1 MFLLLI
7 SFLSDNW
14 QVFIRSTRA
23 KISLTVSCAEKCSVR
38 WRSNNH
44 NIRSTFWYDS
54 SSSIVS
60 PFPVCVS
67 FFPFIQQH
75 FQFTL
80 SRHRDTL
87 LLILK
92 SNGSEKTTAHSLY
105 HPSSFCHVFV
115 RLFFCIEEAL
125 VAALSFWN
133 ISHSKNIWW
142 KRRGSD
148 WYHFVHP
155 FPCFKIIILCKMLFM
170 MMIRL
175 FFLPLSIHHVKNAM
189 ARWICDLSWFD
200 CFFFCLFA
208 LSYVFFLFLSFFS
221 FLFSFFSPL
230 QCPQTSNVTLEI

>member
-1 MFLLLI
+1 MFGTLAAPTIIIFSQHFDMIAVAALFHHFRFA
-7 SFLSDNW
+7 FL
-14 QVFIRSTRA
+14 
-23 KISLTVSCAEKCSVR
+23 
-38 WRSNNH
+38 
-44 NIRSTFWYDS
+44 
-54 SSSIVS
+54 
-60 PFPVCVS
+60 S
-67 FFPFIQQH
+67 FFPSIQQH

-105 HPSSFCHVFV
+105 HPSSFCHVFIV
-115 RLFFCIEEAL
+115 RLFSASKMHSL
-125 VAALSFWN
+125 PLSFWN

-155 FPCFKIIILCKMLFM
+155 FSCFKIIILCKMLFM

-208 LSYVFFLFLSFFS
+208 LSYHFFS
-221 FLFSFFSPL
+221 FFRFFL
-230 QCPQTSNVTLEI
+230 LCNVHRHQT